1 MRAVSMTQSMIN
13 RSTLKSTNPMSYSM
27 KKTNPIILALLA
39 VTLIGAPVAYAKDGE
54 VKAKTF
60 LGIGIGGGRDH
71 AEDDGSVEHA
81 NGDDKDRRNG
91 IEVRGD
97 VKSNDKDNKGTS
109 RDRAVAEIDRRIAS
123 LNKLE
128 ARIDAMKRV
137 SDASKVTIKA
147 TIDGQINVLT
157 TLKAKIIKDTDEAT
171 LKADIASITKSYRI
185 YMLVIPQGMVMATVD
200 RINTTA
206 DLMTTFGTKL
216 DARIVEAKN
225 AGNNVTVLESAS
237 ADYKAKIADAKV
249 QASAAL
255 NFVVNLHPDNG
266 DQATID
272 ANKKAMTDA
281 HAKIKAARADFEA
294 ARADART
301 IVKALKGFN
310 ITVEGKIKAD
320 R

>member
-1 MRAVSMTQSMIN
+1 
-13 RSTLKSTNPMSYSM
+13 M

-39 VTLIGAPVAYAKDGE
+39 VTLIGAPVAYANDTE

-71 AEDDGSVEHA
+71 AEDDGTVEHE
-81 NGDDKDRRNG
+81 NKNDDRRDRV
-91 IEVRGD
+91 EVRGD
-97 VKSNDKDNKGTS
+97 IKANIKGTS
-109 RDRAVAEIDRRIAS
+109 RERAVAEIDRRIAS

-157 TLKAKIIKDTDEAT
+157 TLKAKIIADTDEAT

-225 AGNNVTVLESAS
+225 AGNNVTALETAS

-255 NFVVNLHPDNG
+255 NLVVNLHPDNG

-281 HAKIKAARADFEA
+281 HAKIKAARADLET